1 MADLGKAYVQII
13 PKATGISDKIKEQV
27 SPGAGAAGKEAGNSF
42 VNKFA
47 KIAGGAAIGATVA
60 KGLKAAL
67 DEGAKVQQS
76 FGGLDTLYGDASEA
90 AKNYAKEA
98 ASAGISMNDYAEQAV
113 SFGASLKAAF
123 EGDTAAAAE
132 AANTAILDMADNAA
146 KMGTPLENIQNAY
159 QGFAKQ
165 NYTMLDNLKLGYGG
179 TKSEMERLLTDAT
192 KLSGVEYN
200 MDNLGDVYEAIHVIQ
215 ENLGLTGVAAQE
227 AATTFSGSF
236 GAMKASAANFLAD
249 LTTGG
254 DVEASMTQLLTS
266 VGTFIFGNLVP
277 MVWNLAKALPA
288 ALSTAISLGA
298 QAVMNEG
305 PILINNLIA
314 GIQANVPVLIE
325 RGKSL
330 ALSIRD
336 GIVQNAPILWEQ
348 AKALISEYSTKI
360 GEVIPRLLAKGGELV
375 VAVKDGI
382 VENLPTIAESAVQM
396 ITSLGKSISDNIP
409 AIGEKGGEILKN
421 IGAAIVNNIPVVLSA
436 IWEMAPVVLKA
447 IADIGIS
454 ILKSLSD
461 IIPKALKAGNDM
473 IMGLASGMGGAALAA
488 VSSAVDTVKGTVEDA
503 FNDAKDT
510 LFGIVDEI
518 VDYFPVDLGEIFG
531 NIALPHFTVNGGQ
544 WPYGIGGRGYMPSFG
559 VEWWAKGGIMTKPV
573 LFGGGEAGNE
583 GIIPLD
589 PFWKKMDKIAEGTGG
604 STVINMTVSGAENPE
619 VWARRFIREYKLQVR
634 TG

>member
-13 PKATGISDKIKEQV
+13 PKATGINEKIKEQV

-98 ASAGISMNDYAEQAV
+98 AAAGISMNDYAEQAV

-123 EGDTAAAAE
+123 EGDTAKAAE

-179 TKSEMERLLTDAT
+179 TKSEMERLLSDAT

-215 ENLGLTGVAAQE
+215 EDLGLTGVAAQE

-254 DVEASMTQLLTS
+254 DIQASMTQLITS
-266 VGTFIFGNLVP
+266 VGTFVSGNLLP
-277 MVWNLAKALPA
+277 MLWNIATALPG
-288 ALSTAISLGA
+288 ALSTALSIGA
-298 QAVMNEG
+298 QTVMTEA
-305 PILINNLIA
+305 PKLISSLIT
-314 GIQANVPVLIE
+314 GIQTNVPVLVE
-325 RGKSL
+325 RGKAL

-336 GIVQNAPILWEQ
+336 GIVQNAPVMYEQ
-348 AKALISEYSTKI
+348 AKQLITEYAGKIAEYAPQLLEKGKELLVTLGNGILENIPVLSEN
-360 GEVIPRLLAKGGELV
+360 
-375 VAVKDGI
+375 I
-382 VENLPTIAESAVQM
+382 VSVMDSVSKYIMDNLPTLATTVAGILEN
-396 ITSLGKSISDNIP
+396 LGATIVNKIP
-409 AIGEKGGEILKN
+409 VIVG
-421 IGAAIVNNIPVVLSA
+421 AIVKA
-436 IWEMAPVVLKA
+436 APIVLKA
-447 IADIGIS
+447 VINIGTSIQRNLNALVPQIARAGMT
-454 ILKSLSD
+454 
-461 IIPKALKAGNDM
+461 IIA
-473 IMGLASGMGGAALAA
+473 GLARGIGG
-488 VSSAVDTVKGTVEDA
+488 SAVGLVRAAMNRIKQAMEQPIQQ
-503 FNDAKDT
+503 AKNT
-510 LFGIVDEI
+510 LSGIIDNI
-518 VDYFPVDLGEIFG
+518 KSFFPISVGRILD
-531 NIALPHFTVNGGQ
+531 NISLPHFSVNGGQ
-544 WPYGIGGRGYMPSFG
+544 FPYGVGGKGYMPSFD
-559 VEWWAKGGIMTKPV
+559 VDWYAQGGIMSRPT
-573 LFGGGEAGNE
+573 LFGGGEAGAE

-589 PFWKKMDKIAEGTGG
+589 PFWKKMDKIAENTRGG
-604 STVINMTVSGAENPE
+604 TVINVTVNGAESPE
-619 VWARRFIREYKLQVR
+619 LWATRFAREYKMRAR
-634 TG
+634 TV